1 MLSSNLA
8 NGATIGER
16 GFSAM
21 VQTPKLCT
29 LFDAGRFTD
38 TVVNN
43 STALQV
49 DLGCLRDIV
58 LSYFQ
63 FGHTSRLTSMMAR
76 IRTRGYADKL
86 DVYLGKGFFNP
97 RIIDTEHPAGDMSIK
112 VLDASSVNFMQEKCA
127 QLKHWA

>member
-1 MLSSNLA
+1 MVV
-8 NGATIGER
+8 
-16 GFSAM
+16 GFSATLLRPN
-21 VQTPKLCT
+21 TPCST
-29 LFDAGRFTD
+29 RSFTN

-76 IRTRGYADKL
+76 IRTGYADKL

-97 RIIDTEHPAGDMSIK
+97 RIIDTEHPAGDMSISIGC
-112 VLDASSVNFMQEKCA
+112 VICHFMQEKCA